1 MRNYQME
8 ITITEEKENPLIGR
22 KEIQAVLTHLG
33 DVTPTREAVRSKIAA
48 QLNADLDRVVVQSIN
63 GHFGE
68 PKSQL
73 SVHCYDNSETVLVY
87 EPKYILKRNK
97 IISTE
102 SNES

>member
-1 MRNYQME
+1 ME
-8 ITITEEKENPLIGR
+8 ITITEEKENSLIGR
-22 KEIQAVLTHLG
+22 KEIQAVITHLG
-33 DVTPTREAVRSKIAA
+33 DVTPTREAVRAKIAA
-48 QLNADLDRVVVQSIN
+48 QINADLDRVVVQSID

-73 SVHCYDNSETVLVY
+73 TVHCYDSSETVLVY

-102 SNES
+102 SDES

>member
-1 MRNYQME
+1 ME

-33 DVTPTREAVRSKIAA
+33 EITPNREAVRSKVAA
-48 QLNADLDRVVVQSIN
+48 QLNADLERVVVQSIN

-68 PKSQL
+68 PKSHL
-73 SVHCYDNSETVLVY
+73 IVHCYDNPETVLLY
-87 EPKYILKRNK
+87 EPKYLLKRNK

-102 SNES
+102 SEES

>member
-1 MRNYQME
+1 ME

-22 KEIQAVLTHLG
+22 KEIRAVLTHLG
-33 DVTPTREAVRSKIAA
+33 DVTPTREAVRSKMAA
-48 QLNADLDRVVVQSIN
+48 QLNADLDRVVVQRID

-73 SVHCYDNSETVLVY
+73 TVHCYDNSEAVHVY
-87 EPKYILKRNK
+87 EPKYLLKRNK

-102 SNES
+102 IDES

>member
-1 MRNYQME
+1 ME
-8 ITITEEKENPLIGR
+8 ITITEEKENSLIGR
-22 KEIQAVLTHLG
+22 KEIQAVITHLG
-33 DVTPTREAVRSKIAA
+33 DVTPTREAVRAKIAA
-48 QLNADLDRVVVQSIN
+48 QINADLDRVVVQSID

-73 SVHCYDNSETVLVY
+73 TIHCYDNSETVLVY

-102 SNES
+102 SDES

>member
-1 MRNYQME
+1 ME
-8 ITITEEKENPLIGR
+8 ITVTEEKENSLIGR
-22 KEIQAVLTHLG
+22 KEIRAIITHLG
-33 DVTPTREAVRSKIAA
+33 DVTPTREVVRSKIAA

-73 SVHCYDNSETVLVY
+73 IVHCYDNSEIVLAY

-97 IISTE
+97 IISTDSDE
-102 SNES
+102 S